1 MSTLFGNLNAGN
13 TGSGFQSSNG
23 PAGGLFSGGN
33 AGNNSSLFTQQNNN
47 PSNGNSLFSFDK
59 SKNPPNTGNNQL
71 LGNTNSNNNSLFGNN
86 INSNNTNTTGLF
98 GTNGQKPNNNIFGNP
113 SSGNQ
118 TGNTGIIFGA
128 NSNDNNPLFGTNTT
142 KVPTTTQ
149 SENKSNNNLSLFNN
163 NNPLGNPNQSLF
175 SNIQNQETKN
185 NAANGIN
192 LSSKDGGVSFGFSSA
207 TNTSTFLNNPPASKE
222 DKKDNNAFSLF
233 NKDTTDNNK
242 ESNTN
247 GFLGFNNTD
256 KKKEEENANVNK
268 DNKIQFGLIN
278 AQNQEQKKGD
288 ENKKLGQIFNNT
300 DNTLNEQK
308 KDLFNATSQKGVE
321 NKENKEN
328 NENKINI
335 NPSNIANNV
344 DNNAPKNDNNI
355 INNNEDK
362 EYQIINNIPEPFHFS
377 DCKELT
383 GYEKNQLLHMTNG
396 EIIEDLK
403 NMLKNQQEKFKECTE
418 NSRKLESKHQKLIK
432 INHDNNK
439 YCQINQRKG
448 DNLLSQL
455 NSLNERYKTM
465 QKAIEFIDNKMTGV
479 LEPYKDNI
487 MNSDNI
493 LFSQNNSEKFKFY
506 EDFMKISKK
515 CHTIENNLNEA
526 ENSLNKTEK
535 EIADISNRI
544 NNNNGNLGIWV
555 ERPNNKKIF
564 VSQNEMNSMLTEC
577 YDGLMNLKSM
587 QDNID
592 NKYEILKK
600 NILKGMGQNSDIY

>member
-1 MSTLFGNLNAGN
+1 MTSLFGNSNTGN
-13 TGSGFQSSNG
+13 TGSGFQTSNG
-23 PAGGLFSGGN
+23 PAGGLFSASN
-33 AGNNSSLFTQQNNN
+33 AGNASSLFNQPSNN
-47 PSNGNSLFSFDK
+47 PLNGNSLFSFDK
-59 SKNPPNTGNNQL
+59 KTNPSSTGNNQL
-71 LGNTNSNNNSLFGNN
+71 LGNTNSNSNSLFGNN
-86 INSNNTNTTGLF
+86 INTNNTNSTGLF
-98 GTNGQKPNNNIFGNP
+98 GTNRQKSNNNMFGNL

-118 TGNTGIIFGA
+118 TGNSGSFFGA
-128 NSNDNNPLFGTNTT
+128 NSNDNNPLFGANTT

-163 NNPLGNPNQSLF
+163 NNPPGKPNQSLF
-175 SNIQNQETKN
+175 GNIQNQETKN
-185 NAANGIN
+185 NATGIN
-192 LSSKDGGVSFGFSSA
+192 LSSKDGGVSFGFS
-207 TNTSTFLNNPPASKE
+207 NTSTFLNNPPASKE

-233 NKDTTDNNK
+233 NKDNTDNNK
-242 ESNTN
+242 GKN
-247 GFLGFNNTD
+247 GNSLFTFNNTE
-256 KKKEEENANVNK
+256 KKKEEDNANINK
-268 DNKIQFGLIN
+268 DNKNQFGLN
-278 AQNQEQKKGD
+278 NTQKQEQKKGD
-288 ENKKLGQIFNNT
+288 ENKIEGQLFNNT
-300 DNTLNEQK
+300 DKNNNEQK
-308 KDLFNATSQKGVE
+308 KDLFNTLSKRGEE
-321 NKENKEN
+321 NKENKES

-335 NPSNIANNV
+335 NPSNFANNV

-377 DCKELT
+377 DCKELSD
-383 GYEKNQLLHMTNG
+383 YEKNQLLHMTNG

-418 NSRKLESKHQKLIK
+418 NSRKLESKSLELVK
-432 INHDNNK
+432 INNDNNK
-439 YCQINQRKG
+439 YCKINQIKG

-515 CHTIENNLNEA
+515 CNTIENNLNEA

-535 EIADISNRI
+535 DIADISNRI
-544 NNNNGNLGIWV
+544 KNNNGNLGVWV
-555 ERPNNKKIF
+555 ERLNNKKIF

-600 NILKGMGQNSDIY
+600 NILKGMGQNSDMY

>member
-1 MSTLFGNLNAGN
+1 MSSLFGNSN
-13 TGSGFQSSNG
+13 TVNIGSVFQTSNG
-23 PAGGLFSGGN
+23 PAGGLFSGDK
-33 AGNNSSLFTQQNNN
+33 AGNTPSLFTQPNNN

-59 SKNPPNTGNNQL
+59 TNNPSSTGNNQL
-71 LGNTNSNNNSLFGNN
+71 FGNTLSNSNSLFGNN
-86 INSNNTNTTGLF
+86 INSNNTNTTSLF
-98 GTNGQKPNNNIFGNP
+98 GTNGQKSNNNIFGNP

-118 TGNTGIIFGA
+118 TGNTGPIFGA
-128 NSNDNNPLFGTNTT
+128 NSKDNNPLFGANTT

-149 SENKSNNNLSLFNN
+149 SENKPNNNLSLFNN
-163 NNPLGNPNQSLF
+163 NNPSGKPNQFLF

-185 NAANGIN
+185 NVASGIII
-192 LSSKDGGVSFGFSSA
+192 SSKDGGASSEFSKAS
-207 TNTSTFLNNPPASKE
+207 NTSTFLNNPPVSKE
-222 DKKDNNAFSLF
+222 DKRDNNAFSLF

-242 ESNTN
+242 EKN
-247 GFLGFNNTD
+247 GNSLFIFNNTE
-256 KKKEEENANVNK
+256 KKKEEDNSNVNK
-268 DNKIQFGLIN
+268 DNKIQFGLN
-278 AQNQEQKKGD
+278 NTQNQEQKKGD
-288 ENKKLGQIFNNT
+288 ENIKIGQIFNNT
-300 DNTLNEQK
+300 DNTHNEQK
-308 KDLFNATSQKGVE
+308 KDLFNVLSQKGVE
-321 NKENKEN
+321 NKDNKES

-344 DNNAPKNDNNI
+344 DNNAPKNDNKI

-383 GYEKNQLLHMTNG
+383 DYEKNQLLHMTNG

-418 NSRKLESKHQKLIK
+418 NSRKLESKNLELIK
-432 INHDNNK
+432 INNDNNK
-439 YCQINQRKG
+439 YCEINQRKG
-448 DNLLSQL
+448 ENLLSQL

-493 LFSQNNSEKFKFY
+493 LFNQNNSEKFKFY

-535 EIADISNRI
+535 EIGDISNRN
-544 NNNNGNLGIWV
+544 NNNNGNIGVWV
-555 ERPNNKKIF
+555 ERLNNKKIF

-577 YDGLMNLKSM
+577 YDGLMNLKNM

-600 NILKGMGQNSDIY
+600 NILKGMGQNNEMY

>member
-1 MSTLFGNLNAGN
+1 MSNLFGNLNAGN

-47 PSNGNSLFSFDK
+47 PSNGNPLFSFDK
-59 SKNPPNTGNNQL
+59 SKNPSNTGNNQL
-71 LGNTNSNNNSLFGNN
+71 LGNTTSNNNSLFGNN

-118 TGNTGIIFGA
+118 TGNTGTIFGA

-149 SENKSNNNLSLFNN
+149 SGNKSNNNLSLFNN
-163 NNPLGNPNQSLF
+163 NNPPGKPNQSLF

-185 NAANGIN
+185 NAASSIN

-207 TNTSTFLNNPPASKE
+207 TNTSSFLNNPPASKE

-247 GFLGFNNTD
+247 
-256 KKKEEENANVNK
+256 
-268 DNKIQFGLIN
+268 NKIQFGLIN
-278 AQNQEQKKGD
+278 DKNQEQKKGD

-418 NSRKLESKHQKLIK
+418 NSRKLESKHQELIK

-600 NILKGMGQNSDIY
+600 NILKGMGQNNEIY